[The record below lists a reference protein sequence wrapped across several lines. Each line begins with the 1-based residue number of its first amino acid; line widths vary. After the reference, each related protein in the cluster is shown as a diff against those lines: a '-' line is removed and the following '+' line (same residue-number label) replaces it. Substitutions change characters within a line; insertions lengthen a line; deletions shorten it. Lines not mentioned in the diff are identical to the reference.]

1 MATIAEQILSEKVGG
16 AVTPGEIVHPDAV
29 V

>member
-1 MATIAEQILSEKVGG
+1 MATIAEQILSEKVGR
-16 AVTPGEIVHPDAV
+16 AVAPGEIVHPEAV